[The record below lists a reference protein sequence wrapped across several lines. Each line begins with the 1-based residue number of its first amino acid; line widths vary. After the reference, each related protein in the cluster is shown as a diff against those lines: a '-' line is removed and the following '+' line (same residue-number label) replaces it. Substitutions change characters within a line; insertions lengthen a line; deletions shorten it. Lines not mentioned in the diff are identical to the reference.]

1 MKQIVILEQELFYEV
16 VGTLESFLLLLEEG
30 IQQPH
35 KKGEIMQVQKL
46 LAVLSKAG
54 KLGK

>member
-1 MKQIVILEQELFYEV
+1 MKQTVQIDKELFYEAL
-16 VGTLESFLLLLEEG
+16 GTLESFLLLLEEG

-35 KKGEIMQVQKL
+35 KKGEIKQVQKL

-54 KLGK
+54 KLAK